1 MAHFV
6 CSNTLR
12 NIDSKFMAHFVC
24 SKVFSSAKICCP
36 EKEFLV
42 TRSDNDGDGDDDGD
56 GDGDVRDNGDNKDNY
71 FLADFFKIV
80 IFLVT
85 FLQIL
90 TGKSW
95 TGVFLLS
102 ILVVQVARVKVW
114 KNW

>member
-42 TRSDNDGDGDDDGD
+42 TRSDNDYDVGGDDDGD
-56 GDGDVRDNGDNKDNY
+56 DGDDDDDGDDGDDNIGVGGDGDLDKVSVDDNGEC
-71 FLADFFKIV
+71 
-80 IFLVT
+80 
-85 FLQIL
+85 
-90 TGKSW
+90 W
-95 TGVFLLS
+95 C
-102 ILVVQVARVKVW
+102 R
-114 KNW
+114 

>member
-42 TRSDNDGDGDDDGD
+42 TRSDNDYDVGGDDDGD
-56 GDGDVRDNGDNKDNY
+56 DGDDGDGDDGDD
-71 FLADFFKIV
+71 
-80 IFLVT
+80 
-85 FLQIL
+85 
-90 TGKSW
+90 
-95 TGVFLLS
+95 
-102 ILVVQVARVKVW
+102 VAWDAKGQSGQRCKGRT
-114 KNW
+114 